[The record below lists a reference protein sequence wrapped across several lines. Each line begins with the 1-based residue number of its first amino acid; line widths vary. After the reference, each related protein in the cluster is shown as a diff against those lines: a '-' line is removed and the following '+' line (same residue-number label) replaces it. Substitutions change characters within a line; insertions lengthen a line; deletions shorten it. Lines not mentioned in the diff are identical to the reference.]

1 MTPTALAADRLR
13 EAERCASG
21 TVDWVE
27 EATGIPGPSMCQ
39 RQGHAWE
46 RDETQQ
52 VRIVYGRSAGA
63 VRCAVC
69 GARGFH
75 WLADEPVSAE

>member
-13 EAERCASG
+13 ESERAAAG

-27 EATGIPGPSMCQ
+27 QETGIPGPSMCE
-39 RQGHAWE
+39 RVGHAWE
-46 RDETQQ
+46 RDESQ
-52 VRIVYGRSAGA
+52 VKVVYGRPACP
-63 VRCAVC
+63 VRCHVC

-75 WLADEPVSAE
+75 WLPDEPVAT